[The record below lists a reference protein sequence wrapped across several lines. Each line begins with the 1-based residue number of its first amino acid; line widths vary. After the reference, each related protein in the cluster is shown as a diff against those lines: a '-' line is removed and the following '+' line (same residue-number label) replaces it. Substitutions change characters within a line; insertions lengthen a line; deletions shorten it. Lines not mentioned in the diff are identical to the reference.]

1 MPPGAADSK
10 NAVSGWVLSDFPRD
24 QAGVV
29 TAMIQAGCEDIETVL
44 ARGIGPAMNQHN
56 ARAKLS
62 LPGRRHDIDPRSAPP
77 SVASP
82 AALHTHEDHDMARLQ
97 SLRDKPD
104 TAREYETI
112 YILRPNTPNEGVAE
126 VNTRI
131 KGVIEGMGGKI
142 IKVDNWGKRRLA
154 YEVAK
159 ERKGIYLY
167 WLYLAQPGVVEET
180 ERNLRMLDDGDPL
193 PDGQGRRGHRRRP
206 RGRPRST
213 TRSFEKAAQTA
224 ADEEDLF
231 LSRGWR
237 RGRRRTTTTS
247 SAATTTS
254 MMPGDGA
261 AASSPASRTEE
272 KE

>member
-1 MPPGAADSK
+1 
-10 NAVSGWVLSDFPRD
+10 
-24 QAGVV
+24 
-29 TAMIQAGCEDIETVL
+29 
-44 ARGIGPAMNQHN
+44 
-56 ARAKLS
+56 
-62 LPGRRHDIDPRSAPP
+62 
-77 SVASP
+77 
-82 AALHTHEDHDMARLQ
+82 MARLQ

-131 KGVIEGMGGKI
+131 KGVIEGMGGKV

-167 WLYLAQPGVVEET
+167 WQYLAQPGVVEET
-180 ERNLRMLDDGDPL
+180 ERNLRMLDSVIRYLTIKVDEDV
-193 PDGQGRRGHRRRP
+193 DVSARP
-206 RGRPRST
+206 SEIDDT
-213 TRSFEKAAQTA
+213 SYEKAAQTA

-231 LSRGWR
+231 LSRG
-237 RGRRRTTTTS
+237 S
-247 SAATTTS
+247 
-254 MMPGDGA
+254 DD
-261 AASSPASRTEE
+261 AASDDDDDEFGGDLYEDVPPLDASLPREREE